1 MSAGGCRSPAS
12 LIESYE
18 GEDTLYEG
26 QRAAFVN
33 FFFLEEDW
41 WRVVGSSVASSLV
54 CLLCGKAAEGGR
66 FAE

>member
-1 MSAGGCRSPAS
+1 MK
-12 LIESYE
+12 

-26 QRAAFVN
+26 QRAALVKY
-33 FFFLEEDW
+33 FFLEEDW
-41 WRVVGSSVASSLV
+41 WRVVGLSVVSLLV